1 MPVPLSPTCLDARGY
16 MVALGTREGPVI
28 LFDVSLRP
36 PPISRAS
43 GALSG
48 SANGGGGDGSGS
60 GGASVTRVYG
70 SLAGGEG
77 PVSAVLLD
85 RAKVIAAG
93 RGSRRSGGGFVVRY
107 DFVHKGVGEVV
118 QNKGMVFPSAS
129 ITVITVKIFVND
141 KQTAAECG
149 PTLIQAP
156 GEYNLTYSYK
166 HRGFHTFY
174 ASTR

>member
-1 MPVPLSPTCLDARGY
+1 MPVPLSPTCLDARGC

-36 PPISRAS
+36 PPISRAL

-48 SANGGGGDGSGS
+48 RTNGGGGDGSGS
-60 GGASVTRVYG
+60 GGTAVTRVYG

-118 QNKGMVFPSAS
+118 LKHGDGFSFCFN
-129 ITVITVKIFVND
+129 
-141 KQTAAECG
+141 ECW
-149 PTLIQAP
+149 
-156 GEYNLTYSYK
+156 
-166 HRGFHTFY
+166 
-174 ASTR
+174 